1 MGSNI
6 IVRKV
11 KLFPVG
17 DKDEVSRVYT
27 YIRDGM
33 KAQNMAMNQMM
44 SALYAAMMCD
54 QLTKENQK
62 ELNKFYGRVSDS
74 KRGSAYDESLQFA
87 KGLGTTA
94 EIKQRVNADFNT
106 AMKKGLKYG
115 RISLP
120 SYRDTNPLIA
130 PRDYVRLRSDSP
142 KDCGIYHPYDDNKTF
157 VENLSSDT
165 LETFIKF
172 ANGITFKV
180 VYGNPHKSR
189 ELRTVFS
196 RIFNGQYD
204 VRGSSIEISGKNI
217 ILNLTLETPKETAKL
232 DDSVVVG
239 VDLGIAVP
247 AVCALNTNDYVKK
260 SLGSVDEFLRV
271 RTKIQAEKRRLQKQ
285 LVYTSGGHGRNKKLS
300 ALDKFSEYE
309 KNWVRTYNHTISRQV
324 VDFALDNKA
333 KYINLEDLSGF
344 GERTSHNF
352 ILRNW
357 SYYQLQKYIEEKAS
371 RVGIVVRYVDAYHTS
386 QNCSCCGHWE
396 EGQRV
401 DQSHFV
407 CKKCGATLNADF
419 NAARNIAMSTSFIEG

>member
-1 MGSNI
+1 MESNI

-17 DKDEVSRVYT
+17 DKDEINRVYT

-33 KAQNMAMNQMM
+33 KAQNMAMNQRM
-44 SALYAAMMCD
+44 SALYAMMMCD
-54 QLTKENQK
+54 TLTKENQK
-62 ELNKFYGRVSDS
+62 ELKHFYGRMSDS
-74 KRGSAYDESLQFA
+74 KQGSAYDESLKFPT
-87 KGLGTTA
+87 GLGTPSQMA
-94 EIKQRVNADFNT
+94 LKVDADFKN
-106 AMKKGLKYG
+106 AMKKGLRYG
-115 RISLP
+115 RTSLP
-120 SYRDTNPLIA
+120 SYKDSNPLLLH
-130 PRDYVRLRSDSP
+130 RDFVRLKSDSP
-142 KDCGIYHPYDDNKTF
+142 RGMGIYHPYEDNEVF
-157 VENLSSDT
+157 VKNLMSDT
-165 LETFIKF
+165 LETLIRF
-172 ANGITFKV
+172 ANDITFKV

-196 RIFNGQYD
+196 RIFDGQYD
-204 VRGSSIEISGKNI
+204 VRGSSIELSGKNI
-217 ILNLTLETPKETAKL
+217 ILNLTLETPKGTVKL
-232 DDSVVVG
+232 DDNVVVG
-239 VDLGIAVP
+239 VDLGIAIP

-260 SLGSVDEFLRV
+260 SLGSADEFLRV

-285 LVYTSGGHGRNKKLS
+285 LVHTSGGHGRNKKLS

-309 KNWVRTYNHTISRQV
+309 KNWVRTYNHTISRQL